1 MLVLSYEGVLICHL
15 TVTSHFA
22 FYSENTSYFQSQRR
36 YDKDHEES
44 QTTLPNNDRNE
55 DLVVESI
62 KGATQKIQCSSSV
75 SYQHL
80 SQILCYGNLPVQ
92 ALTSSCLVEILCRV
106 TDDSRED
113 ARPHDNLPFENLC
126 ESPVRYLEA
135 VSLIMQGA
143 FLSGNELLREN
154 MGFCISRFLMTNR
167 FNPQQKK
174 AVGRSSWYKLVAE
187 ESLESLTSSSKAELT
202 SKEENYSR
210 AYVLLA
216 ILKASPPYSWVPLVF
231 NSEAVAAI
239 IASTRSSV
247 SVPVVTVC
255 LFVELLEGSL
265 LDRQQ
270 VETMRDLF
278 QARFIQCLVP

>member
-1 MLVLSYEGVLICHL
+1 LHI
-15 TVTSHFA
+15 A
-22 FYSENTSYFQSQRR
+22 FRSEKTNYFRSQRR

-44 QTTLPNNDRNE
+44 QTTLSTNDHNE

-62 KGATQKIQCSSSV
+62 KGATQKIQCSYSI

-92 ALTSSCLVEILCRV
+92 SLTSSCLVEILCPV

-113 ARPHDNLPFENLC
+113 ARPHDNLPFENLY

-143 FLSGNELLREN
+143 FLSGNGLLREN
-154 MGFCISRFLMTNR
+154 MGLCISRLLITNR

-174 AVGRSSWYKLVAE
+174 AVERSYWYKLVAE
-187 ESLESLTSSSKAELT
+187 KSLESITPSSQAELT
-202 SKEENYSR
+202 SKEENY
-210 AYVLLA
+210 ACTYVLLA
-216 ILKASPPYSWVPLVF
+216 ILQASPPYSWVPLVF
-231 NSEAVAAI
+231 NSQAVAAI

-247 SVPVVTVC
+247 IVPVVTVC
-255 LFVELLEGSL
+255 LFVELLKGSL
-265 LDRQQ
+265 LDLQQ
-270 VETMRDLF
+270 VETMCDLF
-278 QARFIQCLVP
+278 QARFIQCLVL